1 MPLIYVTGV
10 SGSGKSAV
18 RTELMKRGYK
28 AFGTDEDGIATF
40 YNNETGKMID
50 NPTNAQGRSPEW
62 YAHHTWKMCRQRVE
76 RLALQGKDNPVFLCG
91 GAANDEEVWDL
102 FSQIVALII
111 DEATLKK
118 RITTRTTNDMGK
130 LPHEYASILE
140 WQKRAEAYYQRINA
154 VLVDA
159 TQGIEAVVDEIV
171 EKVSNLAR
179 RVNELAA
186 AVLPPK
192 ATAIVISPAYADL
205 PRFDAQRVWAFPEPI
220 RRDRRQL
227 FASGA
232 AGSKEAA
239 WIGAEGV
246 YKFCLYGGP
255 AQDTLLASV
264 SVTRSR
270 AALARG
276 RPDEKLARN
285 EAFIA
290 ATLNPAPIG
299 SGPGKIAISWSTG
312 DGSFGRVYVSVED
325 QRVHYPAN
333 GAAAI
338 EEMEQLHS
346 KGAEFLLAPHNAFGL
361 FERYPELKG
370 HLDKR
375 YRLLASEE
383 NTCLIYDLREAPDM
397 VKG

>member
-1 MPLIYVTGV
+1 MPLIYITGV

-18 RTELMKRGYK
+18 RTELLKRGYK
-28 AFGTDEDGIATF
+28 AFGTDENGIATS
-40 YNNETGKMID
+40 YNNETGGIVD
-50 NPTNAQGRSPEW
+50 TPINPQDRSPEW
-62 YAHHTWKMCRQRVE
+62 YRHHTWKLSRQRVE

-91 GAANDEEVWDL
+91 GASNDEEVWDL
-102 FSQIVALII
+102 FSRIVALII

-118 RITTRTTNDMGK
+118 RITARTTTVMGK
-130 LPHEYASILE
+130 LPHEYASVLE
-140 WQKRAEAYYQRINA
+140 WQKGAEAYYRRMNA

-159 TQGIEAVVDEIV
+159 TQAIEVVVDEIV
-171 EKVSNLAR
+171 EEVSKLAR
-179 RVNELAA
+179 RVSELAA

-192 ATAIVISPAYADL
+192 ATAIVISPVYADL
-205 PRFDAQRVWAFPEPI
+205 PRFDAQRVWAFPERV
-220 RRDRRQL
+220 RRDKRQL

-232 AGSKEAA
+232 AGSAEAA
-239 WIGAEGV
+239 WIGPEGV

-255 AQDTLLASV
+255 AQDRLLASV

-270 AALARG
+270 AALAPSY
-276 RPDEKLARN
+276 PDEKLARN
-285 EAFIA
+285 GAFIA
-290 ATLNPAPIG
+290 ATPNPVPIG
-299 SGPGKIAISWSTG
+299 SGPDRIVISWSTG
-312 DGSFGRVYVSVED
+312 DGSVGTVYVSVED

-338 EEMEQLHS
+338 EELEQLHS

-383 NTCLIYDLREAPDM
+383 DTCLIYDLREAPDM

>member
-1 MPLIYVTGV
+1 MPLIYITGV

-18 RTELMKRGYK
+18 RTELLKRGYK
-28 AFGTDEDGIATF
+28 AFGTDENGIARF
-40 YNNETGKMID
+40 YNNETGEITDTPIK
-50 NPTNAQGRSPEW
+50 AQDRSPEW
-62 YAHHTWKMCRQRVE
+62 YAHHTWKLSRQRVE

-91 GAANDEEVWDL
+91 GASNDEEVWDL
-102 FSQIVALII
+102 FSRIVALVI

-118 RITTRTTNDMGK
+118 RIAARTTNDFGK
-130 LPHEYASILE
+130 LPHEYASVLE
-140 WQKRAEAYYQRINA
+140 WQKGAEAYYRRMNA

-159 TQGIEAVVDEIV
+159 TQAIEVVVDEIV
-171 EKVSNLAR
+171 EEVSKLAR

-192 ATAIVISPAYADL
+192 ATAIVISPVYADL
-205 PRFDAQRVWAFPEPI
+205 PRFNAQRVWAFPEHI
-220 RRDRRQL
+220 RRDKRQL

-232 AGSKEAA
+232 AGSAEAA
-239 WIGAEGV
+239 WIGPEGV

-255 AQDTLLASV
+255 AQDRLLASV

-270 AALARG
+270 AALAPSY
-276 RPDEKLARN
+276 PDEKLARN
-285 EAFIA
+285 GAFIA
-290 ATLNPAPIG
+290 ATPNPVPIG
-299 SGPGKIAISWSTG
+299 SGPDRIVISWSTG
-312 DGSFGRVYVSVED
+312 DGSVGTVYVSVED

-338 EEMEQLHS
+338 EELEQLHS

-383 NTCLIYDLREAPDM
+383 DTCLIYDLREAPDM

>member
-1 MPLIYVTGV
+1 MPLIYITGV

-28 AFGTDEDGIATF
+28 AIGTDEDGIATF

-102 FSQIVALII
+102 FSRIVALII

-118 RITTRTTNDMGK
+118 RIAARTTNDFGK
-130 LPHEYASILE
+130 LPHEYASVLE
-140 WQKRAEAYYQRINA
+140 WQKGAEAYYRRMNA

-159 TQGIEAVVDEIV
+159 TQAIEVVVDEIV
-171 EKVSNLAR
+171 EEVSKLAR

-192 ATAIVISPAYADL
+192 ATAIVISPVYADL
-205 PRFDAQRVWAFPEPI
+205 PRFNAQRVWAFPEHI
-220 RRDRRQL
+220 RRDKRQL

-232 AGSKEAA
+232 AGSAEAA
-239 WIGAEGV
+239 WIGPEGV

-255 AQDTLLASV
+255 AQDRLLASV

-270 AALARG
+270 AALAPSY
-276 RPDEKLARN
+276 PDEKLARN
-285 EAFIA
+285 GAFIA
-290 ATLNPAPIG
+290 ATPNPVPIG
-299 SGPGKIAISWSTG
+299 SGPDRIVISWSTG
-312 DGSFGRVYVSVED
+312 DGSVGTVYVSVED

-338 EEMEQLHS
+338 EELEQLHS

-383 NTCLIYDLREAPDM
+383 DTCLIYDLREAPDM